1 MVEKLDLNTPEY
13 AQLEE
18 RIQQNQLL
26 VQELN
31 TQVHDAVAVREP
43 VSQITGRPVDEST
56 EIRLPFY
63 TDCGVRIH
71 LGKRVFI
78 NSNCMFTD
86 LGTITLEDDALIG
99 PNVTLATVNHRRNPA
114 ERRHLDLAP
123 IVIKRRAWVGAN
135 ATITPGVTIGE
146 NAIVAAGAVVTKDVA
161 ANTIIGGI
169 PARVIG
175 RI

>member
-31 TQVHDAVAVREP
+31 TQVHDAAAVREL

-71 LGKRVFI
+71 LGKQVFI

-114 ERRHLDLAP
+114 ERRHA
-123 IVIKRRAWVGAN
+123 
-135 ATITPGVTIGE
+135 VT
-146 NAIVAAGAVVTKDVA
+146 
-161 ANTIIGGI
+161 
-169 PARVIG
+169 
-175 RI
+175 

>member
-31 TQVHDAVAVREP
+31 TQVHDAAAVREL

-78 NSNCMFTD
+78 NS
-86 LGTITLEDDALIG
+86 
-99 PNVTLATVNHRRNPA
+99 RRRPD
-114 ERRHLDLAP
+114 R
-123 IVIKRRAWVGAN
+123 
-135 ATITPGVTIGE
+135 T
-146 NAIVAAGAVVTKDVA
+146 
-161 ANTIIGGI
+161 
-169 PARVIG
+169 
-175 RI
+175 

>member
-1 MVEKLDLNTPEY
+1 MTTAATTLICFAIRIPLSAGYFPGNYFRHRPFSSIISANETEVTTMVEKLDLNTPEY

-31 TQVHDAVAVREP
+31 TQVHDAAAVREL

-63 TDCGVRIH
+63 TDCGVRIP
-71 LGKRVFI
+71 LGKQVFI

-86 LGTITLEDDALIG
+86 LGTI
-99 PNVTLATVNHRRNPA
+99 
-114 ERRHLDLAP
+114 
-123 IVIKRRAWVGAN
+123 
-135 ATITPGVTIGE
+135 
-146 NAIVAAGAVVTKDVA
+146 
-161 ANTIIGGI
+161 
-169 PARVIG
+169 
-175 RI
+175 

>member
-31 TQVHDAVAVREP
+31 TQVHDAAAVREL
-43 VSQITGRPVDEST
+43 VSQITGRPV
-56 EIRLPFY
+56 
-63 TDCGVRIH
+63 
-71 LGKRVFI
+71 
-78 NSNCMFTD
+78 
-86 LGTITLEDDALIG
+86 
-99 PNVTLATVNHRRNPA
+99 

-161 ANTIIGGI
+161 ANTIVGEFRQG
-169 PARVIG
+169 
-175 RI
+175 

>member
-31 TQVHDAVAVREP
+31 
-43 VSQITGRPVDEST
+43 T

>member
-1 MVEKLDLNTPEY
+1 MRALASAGAGSQYCTGSEKSFVGTS
-13 AQLEE
+13 
-18 RIQQNQLL
+18 
-26 VQELN
+26 
-31 TQVHDAVAVREP
+31 
-43 VSQITGRPVDEST
+43 VSGRGPASFAGVSVKKRWRSAA

-161 ANTIIGGI
+161 ANTIVGGI

>member
-31 TQVHDAVAVREP
+31 TQVHDAAAVREL

-86 LGTITLEDDALIG
+86 LGTITLEDDA
-99 PNVTLATVNHRRNPA
+99 
-114 ERRHLDLAP
+114 P

-161 ANTIIGGI
+161 ANTIVGGI
-169 PARVIG
+169 PARVIE